1 MAKGGSGSGDL
12 LPPQL
17 ARLPPG
23 RHGLPREFV
32 AANHRDR
39 LIAACAQEVLERGYG
54 ETTVAHI
61 IKAAAVSRR
70 TFYES
75 FESKEACFLA
85 TYDLLMDH
93 LRGRVFEAFTAE
105 TEWPEQLRASLA
117 AMLDFLAEEPGLARL
132 CMVEPLAAGPPI
144 SDYHRAAVDGFAP
157 LLSAGR
163 NPERPGEPPVG
174 TEEAVAFGIAQLIM
188 RRIVGGDVEDLK
200 SLAPDLVETAL
211 TPFLGAAEAEK
222 VSRRPAA

>member
-1 MAKGGSGSGDL
+1 MADEGSGSGDG

-39 LIAACAQEVLERGYG
+39 LIAACSQEVQKRGYG

-61 IKAAAVSRR
+61 IKTAAVSRR
-70 TFYES
+70 SFYES

-93 LRGRVFEAFTAE
+93 IRGRVLAAFTAE
-105 TEWPEQLRASLA
+105 VEWPEQLRAGLG
-117 AMLDFLAEEPGLARL
+117 AMLGFLVEQPGLARL
-132 CMVEPLAAGPPI
+132 CMVEPLVAGPPI
-144 SDYHRAAVDGFAP
+144 SDHHRAAVDRFAP
-157 LLSAGR
+157 MLSVGR
-163 NPERPGEPPVG
+163 DPDRPGEPPAG

-188 RRIVGGDVEDLK
+188 RRIVGGDGEELEKLV
-200 SLAPDLVETAL
+200 PDLLETAL
-211 TPFLGAAEAEK
+211 TPFLGAAEAER
-222 VSRRPAA
+222 VARPRS